1 MSTNNVISS
10 GQGNTNVIQVVSP
23 GPQGPVG
30 PAGPSGSQ
38 GPSGS
43 VGPSGS
49 QGPEGPIGP
58 QGPSGNFVT
67 GSYGSFYDTG
77 SYTAANSTTVYS
89 MSLSTTDISNG
100 VFISGST
107 NPFNTYVK
115 FTNPGIYNVQFSAQF
130 LNSDTT
136 STRDIRI
143 WPRKNN
149 VDSNNDIVDS
159 NSIVTVP
166 AAKNISN
173 PGKIIAS
180 WNYFI
185 SASAN
190 DFIQLLWNADTANVI
205 ALSSSAAGTNPTS
218 PRTPS
223 LILTA
228 NRVDTFLSNTGSF
241 SGSFTGN
248 FTGSLFGTSSYTLT
262 SSFALTASFAPNYT
276 LSSSFNT
283 FSSSIN
289 GQLGTKANISSDNGF
304 NSNQTFNFNIQVQNE
319 ARAKIFTGIAADT
332 QSVNTNATET
342 LVTYNPGSYRAII
355 LEVHAQNISNASIYS
370 ISTVYILMK
379 ANDPNTFIVKKT
391 EVLQNDG
398 GNSIFDGITYS
409 GLPNGADVD
418 IKIKNN
424 LPDTYTFR
432 YLARGIPF

>member
-10 GQGNTNVIQVVSP
+10 GQGNTNVVQVVSP

-38 GPSGS
+38 GPEGPIGPSGS
-43 VGPSGS
+43 AGPSGS
-49 QGPEGPIGP
+49 QGP
-58 QGPSGNFVT
+58 QGPMGNAAT

-77 SYTAANSTTVYS
+77 SYLATSATAIYS

-166 AAKNISN
+166 AAKNASN
-173 PGKIIAS
+173 PGKIITS

-190 DFIQLLWNADTANVI
+190 DFIQLLWNADTGNVI
-205 ALSSSAAGTNPTS
+205 TLATQSAGTNPTS
-218 PRTPS
+218 PRTPA

-248 FTGSLFGTSSYTLT
+248 FTGSLFGTASYTLT

-289 GQLGTKANISSDNGF
+289 GQLGTKANINSSNGF
-304 NSNQTFNFNIQVQNE
+304 NGDQTFINDIEVRGE
-319 ARAKIFTGIAADT
+319 ARAKIFTGIAEDII
-332 QSVNTNATET
+332 SVDPSATGT
-342 LVTYNPGSYRAII
+342 LVTYDPSLYRAII
-355 LEVHAQNISNASIYS
+355 LEVHAQDNTNANIYS
-370 ISTVYILMK
+370 MSTIYVLMK
-379 ANDPNTFIVKKT
+379 ANDANTFIVKKT

-398 GNSIFDGITYS
+398 GNNIFDGIIYS
-409 GLPNGADVD
+409 GLTNGTDVD
-418 IKIKNN
+418 IKIRNTLTN
-424 LPDTYTFR
+424 TYTFR

>member
-10 GQGNTNVIQVVSP
+10 GQGNTNVVQVVSP

-49 QGPEGPIGP
+49 IGPSGSQGP
-58 QGPSGNFVT
+58 QGPLSNAAT

-77 SYTAANSTTVYS
+77 SYLASSATAIYS

-115 FTNPGIYNVQFSAQF
+115 FTNPGVYNVQFSAQF
-130 LNSDTT
+130 LNSENN
-136 STRDIRI
+136 STHDVRI
-143 WPRKNN
+143 WPRKYSAGT
-149 VDSNNDIVDS
+149 VNDITDS
-159 NSIVTVP
+159 NSIITIP
-166 AAKNISN
+166 GAKAGT

-190 DFIQLLWNADTANVI
+190 DFIQLLWNADTSTYVT
-205 ALSSSAAGTNPTS
+205 LSSSAAGTNPTS
-218 PRTPS
+218 PRTPA

-248 FTGSLFGTSSYTLT
+248 FTGSLFGTASYTLT

-289 GQLGTKANISSDNGF
+289 GQLGTKANISISNGF
-304 NSNQTFNFNIQVQNE
+304 SGDQTFINDIEVRGE
-319 ARAKIFTGIAADT
+319 ARAKIFTGIAEDT

-409 GLPNGADVD
+409 GLPNGANVD